1 MSTDTDL
8 LAGAVCE
15 HATSRM
21 HIPEA
26 LLTLLDDGVI
36 TDVIRPLKSGKEAS
50 VHLVRSEG
58 RICAAK
64 VYKRL
69 EQRNFRDRAD
79 YTEGRKV
86 GDSRQQRAMDKG
98 SRFGRAKNEAAWQ
111 VHEADVLRKL
121 HAAGVRV
128 PAVHQLCDGVLLMD
142 LVTDARGEPAPTLAT
157 LRYERRDALRDFQIL
172 IRETARML
180 ICGLIHGDLSEHN
193 ILLAADGP
201 VIIDVPQAI
210 DAARN
215 GNAKRLLLRDVNN
228 LVRFF
233 GRWAGELKRTDYGN
247 EIWLH
252 YQAGSLTPT
261 TPLTGR
267 VQAARQQADAA
278 IVLREIENAKRDA
291 AKREEIRQARATG
304 QRKR

>member
-1 MSTDTDL
+1 MGTP
-8 LAGAVCE
+8 
-15 HATSRM
+15 M
-21 HIPEA
+21 HIPDA
-26 LLTLLDDGVI
+26 LRTLWEDGLI
-36 TDVIRPLKSGKEAS
+36 QDVLRPLKSGKEAS
-50 VHLVRSEG
+50 VHLVVADG
-58 RICAAK
+58 KVCAAK

-98 SRFGRAKNEAAWQ
+98 SRFGRDQREAAWQ
-111 VHEADVLRKL
+111 VHEATILRRLKD
-121 HAAGVRV
+121 AGVRV

-142 LVTDARGEPAPTLAT
+142 LVTDARGEPAPTLGT
-157 LRYERRDALRDFQIL
+157 LRYERRDALRDFRLL
-172 IRETARML
+172 IGEVAKML
-180 ICGLIHGDLSEHN
+180 SCGVIHGDLSEHN

-201 VIIDVPQAI
+201 MIIDLPQAI

-215 GNAKRLLLRDVNN
+215 NNGKRLLLRDVNN

-233 GRWAGELKRTDYGN
+233 GRWAGEIKKSDYGN

-252 YQAGSLTPT
+252 FQAGTLTPDVE
-261 TPLTGR
+261 LTGR

-278 IVLREIENAKRDA
+278 IVLREIENARREA
-291 AKREEIRQARATG
+291 AKREEIRQAREAAKKT
-304 QRKR
+304 RK